1 LLLSG
6 SNLFCM
12 ILFAVPLLAQPAS
25 PLLPTAPAA
34 DGLIKL
40 DVVITD
46 KSEKPISGLASS
58 DVTLL
63 DNGQPKKIL
72 SFQGFDGITAKPGTP
87 VEVILV
93 IDAVNLSQEQ
103 VAAAKSSVKKLL
115 RANQGHLAQ
124 PVQVFLLSPAVLSST
139 RAPSTDGNTL
149 ADQVASGTG
158 LPVTRPTMVL
168 RPGQTYRVIDGKAEM
183 TPEGEANRIS
193 LNALGAIAIEERRK
207 SGRKLL
213 FWIGPGWPVN
223 QGGCDISFDSV
234 TELST
239 RLREARITLW
249 TANEWPYR
257 EPGYICK
264 TRPGYWTG
272 GGAQ

>member
-1 LLLSG
+1 MLLSG
-6 SNLFCM
+6 SNLFCL
-12 ILFAVPLLAQPAS
+12 ILFAVPLLAQPAYS
-25 PLLPTAPAA
+25 VLPTAPAV

-115 RANQGHLAQ
+115 RANQGHLHNRCKSFCFRLQSSRRRAR
-124 PVQVFLLSPAVLSST
+124 LLPMGTLWPIKLPAEP
-139 RAPSTDGNTL
+139 ACPS
-149 ADQVASGTG
+149 
-158 LPVTRPTMVL
+158 
-168 RPGQTYRVIDGKAEM
+168 PGQR
-183 TPEGEANRIS
+183 
-193 LNALGAIAIEERRK
+193 
-207 SGRKLL
+207 
-213 FWIGPGWPVN
+213 W
-223 QGGCDISFDSV
+223 C
-234 TELST
+234 
-239 RLREARITLW
+239 
-249 TANEWPYR
+249 
-257 EPGYICK
+257 
-264 TRPGYWTG
+264 
-272 GGAQ
+272 